1 MPISPDRR
9 AQILAA
15 ARALALRE
23 GVSALTVRAVS
34 AEAGIGVGTLRH
46 YFPSQRELVGAV
58 VAQLVTEEL
67 DESVVLDR
75 AVPPGDRLVHGVLQF
90 LPDSLDEPGGLD
102 RWFAFY
108 AAAVSS
114 SSPEHTR
121 LVLSGAVTAA
131 HERMGRWLG
140 ILADDGL
147 LDPGDVEDASA
158 GLIALLNGLMLE
170 ALTPGS
176 PVTTA
181 DARRIAERAAR
192 ALTGGADRAPT
203 ARASRAPRTPR

>member
-1 MPISPDRR
+1 MPAPPGRR

-34 AEAGIGVGTLRH
+34 TEAGIGVGTLRH
-46 YFPSQRELVGAV
+46 HFPTQRELVGAV

-67 DESVVLDR
+67 DESIVLDR

-90 LPDSLDEPGGLD
+90 LPDSLDETGGLD

-108 AAAVSS
+108 TAALSS

-131 HERMGRWLG
+131 HERMRRWLG
-140 ILADDGL
+140 VLAEDGL
-147 LDPGDVEDASA
+147 LDAGDVEDASA

-170 ALTPGS
+170 ALTPAS

-192 ALTGGADRAPT
+192 ALAGNADRART
-203 ARASRAPRTPR
+203 AQASQAPPHP